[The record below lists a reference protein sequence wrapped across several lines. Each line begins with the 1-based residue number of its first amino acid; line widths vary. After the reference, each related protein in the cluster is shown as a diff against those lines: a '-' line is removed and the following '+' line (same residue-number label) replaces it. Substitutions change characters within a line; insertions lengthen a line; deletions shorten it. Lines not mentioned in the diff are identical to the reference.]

1 MNGSNPE
8 PPRETLGQK
17 TRHHL
22 RSTLFVG
29 LLIMFPFA
37 ITYVVLHWVFNAI
50 DGILQPIFHT
60 TLGWS
65 IPGLGLL
72 AIIVLVYILGLIWN
86 NLRIGRRIIQTGQHY
101 LLNIPVVGAIYGPAR
116 QLIESF
122 GGNRAAGF
130 KRVVV
135 VEYPKEGAWMIGFL
149 TGLSKMT
156 PGEMM
161 GVVYLPTAPTPN
173 SGWVAIIPVKQIY
186 DTTLTVQQAMT
197 MVLSGGI
204 SSPLQIDL
212 HIIDPREA
220 IAYVQ
225 QGSADNPNEVSGA
238 YRIPF
243 LGRGSSDNRDQ

>member
-1 MNGSNPE
+1 MPDGNMDHPPE
-8 PPRETLGQK
+8 SFWPRI
-17 TRHHL
+17 RHHL
-22 RSTLFVG
+22 RTTLLVG
-29 LLIMFPFA
+29 LLILVPFA

-50 DGILQPIFHT
+50 DGILQPVFHT
-60 TLGWS
+60 ALGWS

-72 AIIVLVYILGLIWN
+72 ALIVMVYILGLIWN
-86 NLRIGRRIIQTGQHY
+86 NLRIGRRIIQTGQHS
-101 LLNIPVVGAIYGPAR
+101 LLNIPVVSAIYGPAR

-122 GGNRAAGF
+122 GGNRTAGF
-130 KRVVV
+130 KRVV

-149 TGLSKMT
+149 TGISNMT

-173 SGWVAIIPVKQIY
+173 SGWVAIIPVKHIY

-212 HIIDPREA
+212 HIIDPQEA
-220 IAYVQ
+220 VAYME
-225 QGSADNPNEVSGA
+225 QGPDTNPNEVSGA
-238 YRIPF
+238 FKLPF
-243 LGRGSSDNRDQ
+243 LNRGDGDEA